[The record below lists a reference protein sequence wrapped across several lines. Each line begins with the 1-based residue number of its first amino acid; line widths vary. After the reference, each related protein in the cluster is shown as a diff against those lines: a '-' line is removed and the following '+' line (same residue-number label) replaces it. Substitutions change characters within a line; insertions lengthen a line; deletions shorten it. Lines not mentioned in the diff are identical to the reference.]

1 MNAPARSDRPAWIE
15 VDLSAIANNIAA
27 VKTWVGPHTDVLAV
41 VKANA
46 YGHGLLPAARAA
58 LRGGA
63 KILGVALLEEGQ
75 ALRQEGI
82 TAPILVMGNLLPEQA
97 PALIES
103 DLDAMVSNRPVV
115 EALSKAAQVQKKSGH
130 LHLKVDTGMG
140 RVGLFPEDAP
150 DLAKTISDLSGIEL
164 TGLATHLAWEQATD
178 FPKAEA
184 QIARFQ
190 TCLTALQN
198 AGIQPRL
205 CHGAN
210 SVMTIHLPQSHFN
223 LVRVGLLTYGIPPT
237 GGASHL
243 SLTPALTLKARIA
256 QLRTLPAGQPLS
268 YGGTFTL
275 KRNSQIAIL
284 PIGYA
289 DGYNRRLSNRSTVLV
304 QNHRCPVVGAVCMDQ
319 ILVDVTEVPRVKLG
333 DEATLLGK
341 TDTDEISVWELVRTQ
356 QGIPHEITTQL
367 GSRLPRIYC

>member
-1 MNAPARSDRPAWIE
+1 MNAPAQADRPAWIE
-15 VDLSAIANNIAA
+15 VDLSAITNNIAA

-46 YGHGLLPAARAA
+46 YGHGLVPAAQAA

-63 KILGVALLEEGQ
+63 TFLGVALFEEGQ
-75 ALRQEGI
+75 MLRQKGI
-82 TAPILVMGNLLPEQA
+82 TVPILVMGSLLPEQA
-97 PALIES
+97 PALIEL
-103 DLDAMVSNRPVV
+103 DLDATVSNQVIV
-115 EALSKAAQVQKKSGH
+115 EALSNAAQTQKKTGR

-140 RVGLFPEDAP
+140 RVGLSAKDAP
-150 DLAKTISDLSGIEL
+150 QLAKTICQLPDIEL
-164 TGLATHLAWEQATD
+164 TGLTTHIAWEQATD
-178 FPKAEA
+178 VPKSEA
-184 QIARFQ
+184 QIVRFQ
-190 TCLTALQN
+190 TCLSTLHKLD
-198 AGIQPRL
+198 IKPRF
-205 CHGAN
+205 CHTAN
-210 SVMTIHLPQSHFN
+210 SVMTLQLPQSRFS

-237 GGASHL
+237 GGASQL
-243 SLTPALTLKARIA
+243 ELRPALTLKARIT
-256 QLRTLPAGQPLS
+256 QLRNLKAGQTLS

-275 KRNSQIAIL
+275 KKNAQIAIL

-289 DGYNRRLSNRSTVLV
+289 DGYNRRLSNRATVLV

-367 GSRLPRIYC
+367 SSRLPRIYC